1 MLLSHNNPKIC
12 GLQLFPYNAIIC
24 GLQSS
29 HYNPLLYGCDRGSVH
44 KANISSLSLEFYS
57 KAIAHGAH
65 GYYVNNFW
73 ITIISLQFNN
83 LWITIILLQS
93 NNLWIISVQFNG
105 LWVTVISLQSNPL
118 YMLPSIPYVF

>member
-73 ITIISLQFNN
+73 ITIISLQ
-83 LWITIILLQS
+83 S